1 MENGDYSPFPIPQF
15 PIPNPQPMNIELIA
29 FTPDPQRVI
38 AAAAR
43 TCYLSFNRENEESD
57 RKLIRQL
64 IRRGH
69 LSVLEHATAT
79 FRVRGCSR
87 AFTHQLVRHRLC
99 SFSQQSQRYVKE
111 VDFATVT
118 PPGIRENPEAS
129 KIYDDML
136 EKIRRRYCRLIEL
149 GIKKE
154 DARFILPN
162 AVVSEIVFSS
172 NFRQLRHILILR
184 GDPHAQWEI
193 RGAFIRIGILL
204 REIAP
209 DCFFDLIIDEKQETI
224 VKIIGDEKDA

>member
-1 MENGDYSPFPIPQF
+1 
-15 PIPNPQPMNIELIA
+15 MNIELIS

-43 TCYLSFNRENEESD
+43 TCYLSFNRQNEESD

-69 LSVLEHATAT
+69 LSVLEHASAT

-111 VDFATVT
+111 AGFAAVT
-118 PPGIRENPEAS
+118 PPRIRENPDALM
-129 KIYDDML
+129 IYEEML
-136 EKIRRRYCRLIEL
+136 EKSRRTYRRLIEM
-149 GIKKE
+149 GVKKE

-162 AVVSEIVFSS
+162 AVVSEIVVSA
-172 NFRQLRHILILR
+172 NFRQLRHMLILR

-193 RGAFIRIGILL
+193 REVFIRIGTILK
-204 REIAP
+204 EIAP
-209 DCFFDLIIDEKQETI
+209 DCFFDLVVDKEKETI
-224 VKIIGDEKDA
+224 ERITGAENHA

>member
-1 MENGDYSPFPIPQF
+1 MI
-15 PIPNPQPMNIELIA
+15 MNIELIA
-29 FTPDPQRVI
+29 FTPDPQLVI
-38 AAAAR
+38 AEAAR
-43 TCYLSFNRENEESD
+43 TCYLSFDRQNEESD

-111 VDFATVT
+111 SGFAAVT
-118 PPGIRENPEAS
+118 PPRIRGNQEAMI
-129 KIYDDML
+129 IYDEMM
-136 EKIRRRYCRLIEL
+136 EQSRETYRRLIEM
-149 GIKKE
+149 GIRKE

-162 AVVSEIVFSS
+162 AVTSEIVFSA
-172 NFRQLRHILILR
+172 NFRQLRHMLILR

-193 RGAFIRIGILL
+193 REVFLRIGMILK
-204 REIAP
+204 EIAL
-209 DCFFDLIIDEKQETI
+209 DCFFDLVVDEENKSITRI
-224 VKIIGDEKDA
+224 TGGDNHA